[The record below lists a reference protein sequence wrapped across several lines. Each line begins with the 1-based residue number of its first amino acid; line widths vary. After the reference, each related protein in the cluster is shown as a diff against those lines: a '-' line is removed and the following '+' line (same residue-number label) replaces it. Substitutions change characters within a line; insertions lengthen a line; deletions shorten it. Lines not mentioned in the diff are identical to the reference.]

1 MIQIP
6 GQLQP
11 ENWKVLEI
19 VCLSILEWKLYNERE
34 WKMYN
39 EKRAALFCSLSCPVG
54 SNDHIAGLGVSVRV
68 VILLVILCT

>member
-19 VCLSILEWKLYNERE
+19 VCLSILEWKLYNEKGME
-34 WKMYN
+34 N
-39 EKRAALFCSLSCPVG
+39 VQ
-54 SNDHIAGLGVSVRV
+54 
-68 VILLVILCT
+68 